1 MAMISKTA
9 KQPMAGKASAANAAG
24 APQGGTTRSKFT
36 GTSDSRKTGTPNR
49 NNMMK
54 ATEGYINQG
63 PDTMDTSGDARGF
76 VSGGPKSGGNMSG
89 RVTVAKEDV
98 TKGMGGKVIKDMR

>member
-9 KQPMAGKASAANAAG
+9 KQPMAGKASAAAVTG
-24 APQGGTTRSKFT
+24 APMGGTTRSQFT
-36 GTSDSRKTGTPNR
+36 GTSDSRKTGAPNR

-63 PDTMDTSGDARGF
+63 PDTMDTSGDASEF
-76 VSGGPKSGGNMSG
+76 VSGGPKGGNMKGKVS
-89 RVTVAKEDV
+89 VAKEDV